1 MEMSQ
6 EVIGEFLQEKRIAT
20 LGINRQDGP
29 PQLIPIWYR
38 YDGEVIWMMSEKR
51 VSKIENIKRDPRVSL
66 SVDDDETFPY
76 QGVVAYGRV
85 TLVEENVQEGRRAI
99 ARRYLGEAEGDAYV
113 AQPRPR
119 GTILLR
125 MDVERFYSYDDGRGR
140 SS

>member
-6 EVIGEFLQEKRIAT
+6 EMIGEFLQEKRIAT
-20 LGINRQDGP
+20 LGVNRDDGP
-29 PQLIPIWYR
+29 PQLVPIWYQ
-38 YDGEVIWMMSEKR
+38 YDGEVIWMASEKR
-51 VSKIENIKRDPRVSL
+51 VSKIENIKRNPRVSL
-66 SVDDDETFPY
+66 SVNDDTFPY
-76 QGVVAYGRV
+76 KGVVAYGKV

-99 ARRYLGEAEGDAYV
+99 FRRYLGETEGDAYA

-125 MDVERFYSYDDGRGR
+125 MDVDRFYSFGDGRGR